1 MGLGAVKRGVAPAVF
16 LLLVVGLPASAQTEE
31 PPATAATDAGE
42 EQEHHAPGHEALSD
56 LGILNFFSQGW
67 NVKWVHRHRYTPDMA
82 LLKVTTNFLEQEFR
96 LDYANTQIANN
107 PTLVAS
113 DLLNGL
119 IAYALNRRFMLEI
132 IANYQWNIKKSGSP
146 ANGAGGGFLVRF
158 QLIDNPT
165 QSYDFQIRI
174 SGPNRP
180 IGQTQTSMQYSLSG
194 WQDMH
199 ALIPALGRFG
209 LYYSFTYENLLGPL
223 PKPGARSND
232 ISYDISLAE
241 TWTSPDVPVVGN
253 LTTFVE
259 FFGTTDLDG
268 TSTTPTVISVTPGV
282 RFWLVPKNSL
292 TFGAE
297 LPLVSNPPFDI
308 IYRLTYILNF

>member
-1 MGLGAVKRGVAPAVF
+1 MDLSTRRRARAALVLLAVVA
-16 LLLVVGLPASAQTEE
+16 LPASAQTEE
-31 PPATAATDAGE
+31 PPVAVATDAGE
-42 EQEHHAPGHEALSD
+42 KPVQHGAGHQELSD
-56 LGILNFFSQGW
+56 LGILNFFSEGW
-67 NVKWVHRHRYTPDMA
+67 NEKWVHRHRYTPDMA

-107 PTLVAS
+107 ATLVAS
-113 DLLNGL
+113 DFLNGL

-158 QLIDNPT
+158 QLVDNPT
-165 QSYDFQIRI
+165 QSYDFQVRV
-174 SGPNRP
+174 SPPNRP

-223 PKPGARSND
+223 PKAGARSND

-241 TWTSPDVPVVGN
+241 TWTSSETPVVGN
-253 LTTFVE
+253 FTTFVE

-268 TSTTPTVISVTPGV
+268 TSTTPTVISVTPGI
-282 RFWLVPKNSL
+282 RFWFVPKNSL
-292 TFGAE
+292 TFGVE
-297 LPLVSNPPFDI
+297 LPLVSTPPFNI

>member
-1 MGLGAVKRGVAPAVF
+1 MDLSAVRRAVVPAVF
-16 LLLVVGLPASAQTEE
+16 PLLVVALPARAQTEE
-31 PPATAATDAGE
+31 PPAAVASDAGE
-42 EQEHHAPGHEALSD
+42 QHPQPAGGHQELSD
-56 LGILNFFSQGW
+56 LGILNFFSEGW

-107 PTLVAS
+107 TTLVAS

-158 QLIDNPT
+158 QLVDNPT
-165 QSYDFQIRI
+165 QSYDFQVRI

-223 PKPGARSND
+223 PKAGARSND
-232 ISYDISLAE
+232 ISYDISFAE

-253 LTTFVE
+253 FTTFVE

-282 RFWLVPKNSL
+282 RFWLIPKNSL
-292 TFGAE
+292 TLGLE
-297 LPLVSNPPFDI
+297 LPLVSTPPFNI